1 MGEFK
6 ILSIKLVN
14 FSLIIMVNTHIVLK
28 HRHFLAVFFDPRQIT
43 PKIGARPPKKW
54 RKPTVEIS
62 VLVLVR
68 LR

>member
-1 MGEFK
+1 LGEFK

-14 FSLIIMVNTHIVLK
+14 FSLIIILNTYIVLK
-28 HRHFLAVFFDPRQIT
+28 HRQFLAVFFDARQIT
-43 PKIGARPPKKW
+43 PKIGATPPKKW